1 MNDTQSESAA
11 AAKTRQPAY
20 VSYPMFEACL
30 DWLGGMDPVPA
41 QIDRAQWSARFG
53 GASGAQLLVGLR
65 SLGLLEGGAPT
76 AALVDLAKAS
86 GDARQEQLRAVL
98 RAAYG
103 DALVGNLGGMS
114 LASVEEAIRA
124 LGTTDATHR
133 RALPFFINA
142 AKAAGIEMQD
152 EVSKR
157 ARKRRSDA
165 GVKRAGK
172 KAAKKAAKKRAPA
185 AKRGRKRRARKAPAA
200 AAPPPPPPPPA
211 PEPPAE
217 PAEPKDY
224 GVVNAIVSRLPADGV
239 WTTEARAQ
247 WLAALTAVLDL
258 EVTVSEG

>member
-1 MNDTQSESAA
+1 MNDTQSEPAA
-11 AAKTRQPAY
+11 AAKARQPAY
-20 VSYPMFEACL
+20 VSYPMFEASL

-41 QIDRAQWSARFG
+41 QIDRALWGERFG
-53 GASGAQLLVGLR
+53 SASAAQLMVGLR
-65 SLGLLEGGAPT
+65 SLGLLDGGAPT

-86 GDARQEQLRAVL
+86 GDARREQLRAVL
-98 RAAYG
+98 RAAYT
-103 DALVGNLGGMS
+103 DALVDNLAGMS

-157 ARKRRSDA
+157 ARKRRA
-165 GVKRAGK
+165 GAGAKRAGK
-172 KAAKKAAKKRAPA
+172 KAAKKAAKKRASA

-200 AAPPPPPPPPA
+200 APPPPPPPPA
-211 PEPPAE
+211 PEPPAA

-224 GVVNAIVSRLPADGV
+224 GVVNAIVRRLPADGV

-258 EVTVSEG
+258 EVIVSEG